1 MPASNRPWT
10 PSRKHPHRQE
20 FRKDTLTMES
30 SGSVAERTHVEK
42 KPRGWRGWARIAA
55 AEMFKGAAAALGAGL
70 VSLAWWWFQHRS

>member
-1 MPASNRPWT
+1 
-10 PSRKHPHRQE
+10 
-20 FRKDTLTMES
+20 MES